1 MAPRRNIARF
11 MIVTATMTVRL
22 FNLVVPLAHK
32 ATAMRIADTADLV
45 RVRSGAV
52 SPLIGSDLRRGD
64 VDSTIQRFG
73 L

>member
-1 MAPRRNIARF
+1 
-11 MIVTATMTVRL
+11 MTVRS

-32 ATAMRIADTADLV
+32 ATAMRTTDTVGSSL
-45 RVRSGAV
+45 VRSGAV
-52 SPLIGSDLRRGD
+52 SPLIGNSLRRGD